1 MNERERSNFITPL
14 FERTGNFPRPSHLE
28 EAALDREWE
37 EKFRYANSHRNEQ
50 TTTHPTMH
58 SQPQEPP
65 PFSGEEGR
73 A

>member
-37 EKFRYANSHRNEQ
+37 EKFRYAISHRNEQ
-50 TTTHPTMH
+50 MSHHHIMPI
-58 SQPQEPP
+58 QPQKPP